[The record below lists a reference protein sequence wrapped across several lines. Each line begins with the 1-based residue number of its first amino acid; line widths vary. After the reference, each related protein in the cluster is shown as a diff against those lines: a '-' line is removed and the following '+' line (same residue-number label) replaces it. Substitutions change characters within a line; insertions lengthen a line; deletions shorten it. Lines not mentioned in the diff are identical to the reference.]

1 MGRRYTLSRPARE
14 DLDDIWLYIARD
26 SIEEADRFIDLLT
39 AKFPLVASQP
49 RMGRLREDL
58 APNLRCLPVKNY
70 LILYR
75 SLKGS
80 VQIVRVIHGAR
91 DPKAL
96 FE

>member
-1 MGRRYTLSRPARE
+1 MGRRYTLSRPARQ

-26 SIEEADRFIDLLT
+26 SIEAADRLVDLLT
-39 AKFPLVASQP
+39 EKLPLIASQP
-49 RMGRLREDL
+49 RIGRLREDI
-58 APNLRCLPVKNY
+58 APNLRCLPVKSY

-75 SLKGS
+75 FLEGS
-80 VQIVRVIHGAR
+80 VQIVRVVHGAR